1 MIDIADESSIRI
13 GAAAS
18 RPDAGWILFFQ
29 SAYSR
34 KPRLMRDES
43 MRASPASMRSISSYF
58 DISSENSR
66 TGILCCSAACIAT
79 LTAHDVLPPPGRAA
93 TMIRFSR
100 CRPAVSSSSFVNPV
114 GTPVRGAHLEVVQ
127 HLLHHV
133 AGGGVGLAPV
143 LLRDLEDLRLRLV
156 QERLELAEVAERARL
171 HLGARRDQAP
181 QRRLL
186 AHDARVVQ
194 HVLRRRDDV
203 GEMVEVAVA

>member
-1 MIDIADESSIRI
+1 MIEIADESSIRI

-58 DISSENSR
+58 DISSENSS
-66 TGILCCSAACIAT
+66 TGILWLQRRVHRDVDRPRRLAAAR
-79 LTAHDVLPPPGRAA
+79 ARRDDDQVLALQARRQLVQLGEAGRHAGHRA
-93 TMIRFSR
+93 SL
-100 CRPAVSSSSFVNPV
+100 
-114 GTPVRGAHLEVVQ
+114 GGAHLEVVQ

-143 LLRDLEDLRLRLV
+143 LLGDLEDLGLGLV
-156 QERLELAEVAERARL
+156 EEGLELAEVAVGASTAPRRTSRSAAAASPSRAPCARSA
-171 HLGARRDQAP
+171 GRSRPSARRWP
-181 QRRLL
+181 GR
-186 AHDARVVQ
+186 
-194 HVLRRRDDV
+194 
-203 GEMVEVAVA
+203 

>member
-1 MIDIADESSIRI
+1 MIEIADESSIRI

-58 DISSENSR
+58 DISSENSS

-100 CRPAVSSSSFVNPV
+100 CRPAVYSSSLVKPV
-114 GTPVRGAHLEVVQ
+114 GTPVT
-127 HLLHHV
+127 
-133 AGGGVGLAPV
+133 
-143 LLRDLEDLRLRLV
+143 
-156 QERLELAEVAERARL
+156 
-171 HLGARRDQAP
+171 ARRSAV
-181 QRRLL
+181 RTSRLCSTSSIMSPV
-186 AHDARVVQ
+186 D
-194 HVLRRRDDV
+194 
-203 GEMVEVAVA
+203 E